1 MSKVAVIGIV
11 GESVFL
17 PVDEFHVGGETVEA
31 HSLHKEPG
39 GKGFNQAVAC
49 ARFGISASFLAAVG
63 NDGYGATARE
73 LLEREGVTAYLPEK
87 DDKTAYAAI
96 ITDAQGRNR
105 VTVYTGAQL
114 TPDDVTELFESEIA
128 QAEYLILGNEVDIE
142 VNLRASEIA
151 VRSGTRIVY
160 NPAPSKPLPEEL
172 KERVYLFTPN
182 EHETA
187 GLEGLKNCITT
198 LGAHGCRICGND
210 ELVPAIKV
218 KAVDTTGAGDTF
230 NGVLV
235 AALASGV
242 SLRDSVGLAVK
253 AAGIGVTRRGAV
265 SSIPYRKE
273 ILE

>member
-1 MSKVAVIGIV
+1 MSKIAVIGIV

-49 ARFGISASFLAAVG
+49 ARFGISTSFLAAVG

-73 LLEREGVTAYLPEK
+73 LLECEGVTAYLPEK
-87 DDKTAYAAI
+87 DEKTAYAAI
-96 ITDAQGRNR
+96 VTDAQGRNR
-105 VTVYTGAQL
+105 VTVYTGARL
-114 TPDDVTELFESEIA
+114 TPDDVTELFEAEIA

-151 VRSGTRIVY
+151 ARSGTRIVY

-187 GLEGLKNCITT
+187 GLEGLKNCIIT
-198 LGAHGCRICGND
+198 LGAYGCRICAND
-210 ELVPAIKV
+210 ELIPAIKV

-265 SSIPYRKE
+265 SSIPTRKE
-273 ILE
+273 IFE